1 MNKAKLPK
9 NVEKMIWERVLW
21 ITRFSHSYLFQNCWM
36 NVESTIEDL
45 EAQAYFASIE
55 TSSRE
60 HTETPIVRISFLALE
75 EAELYLKAPMLG
87 TDFIAGF
94 NLKPQGAEMH
104 WLLIP
109 MSSIQRIDTLSGS
122 LQQVRIVISA
132 EQVMNQKLIGSKV
145 SINQGISFPKLAGE
159 LVGAVDGLVE
169 IEHSGTSH
177 VPICSMRFLLVEK
190 FSTRNQ
196 D

>member
-1 MNKAKLPK
+1 
-9 NVEKMIWERVLW
+9 
-21 ITRFSHSYLFQNCWM
+21 M

-94 NLKPQGAEMH
+94 NLKPEGGGMN

-132 EQVMNQKLIGSKV
+132 EHVTNQKLIGSKV
-145 SINQGISFPKLAGE
+145 SISQGMSFPKLVGE
-159 LVGAVDGLVE
+159 LVEVVDGLLE
-169 IEHSGTSH
+169 LEHSGTSH
-177 VPICSMRFLLVEK
+177 VPISSIRLLLVEK
-190 FSTRNQ
+190 FSTRNK

>member
-9 NVEKMIWERVLW
+9 NVEIMIWERVLW
-21 ITRFSHSYLFQNCWM
+21 ITRFSPPYLFQNCWM

-60 HTETPIVRISFLALE
+60 HIETPLVRISFLALE

-94 NLKPQGAEMH
+94 NLKPQGAEMN

-132 EQVMNQKLIGSKV
+132 EQVLNRKLIGSKV
-145 SINQGISFPKLAGE
+145 SISQGISFPKLAGE

-177 VPICSMRFLLVEK
+177 VPLCSIRLLLVEK
-190 FSTRNQ
+190 FSTRNK

>member
-1 MNKAKLPK
+1 
-9 NVEKMIWERVLW
+9 
-21 ITRFSHSYLFQNCWM
+21 M

-55 TSSRE
+55 TSNRE

-94 NLKPQGAEMH
+94 NLKPQGGGMN

-109 MSSIQRIDTLSGS
+109 ITSIQQIAVISGS

-132 EQVMNQKLIGSKV
+132 EHVTNQKLIGSKV
-145 SINQGISFPKLAGE
+145 SISQGISFPKLAGE

-177 VPICSMRFLLVEK
+177 VPICSIRLLLVEK
-190 FSTRNQ
+190 FSTRNK

>member
-1 MNKAKLPK
+1 
-9 NVEKMIWERVLW
+9 
-21 ITRFSHSYLFQNCWM
+21 M

-55 TSSRE
+55 TPSRV
-60 HTETPIVRISFLALE
+60 HTETPVVRISFLALDE
-75 EAELYLKAPMLG
+75 VEIYLKAPMLG

-94 NLKPQGAEMH
+94 NMKSDGASMH

-109 MSSIQRIDTLSGS
+109 LLSIQRIAVISGS
-122 LQQVRIVISA
+122 LQHVRIGISA
-132 EQVMNQKLIGSKV
+132 EQVLNQKIIGSKV
-145 SINQGISFPKLAGE
+145 SISQGITFPKLTGE
-159 LVGAVDGLVE
+159 LVGAVDGLIE

-177 VPICSMRFLLVEK
+177 SPVSSIRFLLVEK
-190 FSTRNQ
+190 FSTRNK

>member
-1 MNKAKLPK
+1 
-9 NVEKMIWERVLW
+9 
-21 ITRFSHSYLFQNCWM
+21 M

-55 TSSRE
+55 TSNRE
-60 HTETPIVRISFLALE
+60 RTETPIVRISFLALE

-132 EQVMNQKLIGSKV
+132 EHVMNQKLIGLKV
-145 SINQGISFPKLAGE
+145 SISQGMRFPKLVGV
-159 LVGAVDGLVE
+159 LVGSVDGLLKL
-169 IEHSGTSH
+169 EHSETSYLP
-177 VPICSMRFLLVEK
+177 VSSIRFLLVEK
-190 FSTRNQ
+190 FST
-196 D
+196 DKKD